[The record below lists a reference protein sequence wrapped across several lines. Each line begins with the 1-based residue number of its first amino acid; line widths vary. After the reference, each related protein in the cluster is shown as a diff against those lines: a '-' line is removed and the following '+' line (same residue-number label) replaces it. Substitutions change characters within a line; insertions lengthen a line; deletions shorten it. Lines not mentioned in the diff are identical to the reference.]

1 MVLTPALS
9 VMRGNT
15 MLVTVA
21 SVNDQTLARHDGEE
35 VGSLGINK
43 LMFSLP

>member
-15 MLVTVA
+15 MLVTVT
-21 SVNDQTLARHDGEE
+21 SVNDQTLARHDEE
-35 VGSLGINK
+35 LS
-43 LMFSLP
+43 